1 MVYNEEP
8 IDALWDMTRYLM
20 FNQDGTLKT
29 DGIPIYKETMSEEAE
44 DTPDSYILL
53 RSQISDSTSTYGDG
67 KSLIRSADCDIILVS
82 KGYAEDT
89 SDLHNVNKKLIRQYL
104 KDQEVPF
111 QEFNLGYDES
121 LNSTQHTFT
130 TTVYYYA

>member
-1 MVYNEEP
+1 MIYNEEP

-20 FNQDGTLKT
+20 FNQDETLKS

-53 RSQISDSTSTYGDG
+53 RSQISDSTNTYGDG

-89 SDLHNVNKKLIRQYL
+89 SDLHNVNKRLIRQHL

-130 TTVYYYA
+130 TTVYYYG

>member
-8 IDALWDMTRYLM
+8 IDALWDITRYLM
-20 FNQDGTLKT
+20 FNKDGTLKT

-89 SDLHNVNKKLIRQYL
+89 SDLHNINKRLIRQHL